1 METCTIKHQ
10 QTHSYNR
17 GEGNQ
22 AEGTSRDTRRCISTR
37 FPYHVRCLEIAASS
51 IKHARQG
58 NQVGKR
64 DNPEACAHSFHQL
77 LVTIDKK
84 KRSSGISGIECI
96 PEIVEYI
103 QEQI

>member
-1 METCTIKHQ
+1 MHFHAFSIPR
-10 QTHSYNR
+10 SWPGNR
-17 GEGNQ
+17 
-22 AEGTSRDTRRCISTR
+22 
-37 FPYHVRCLEIAASS
+37 AASS